1 MREVSLTWE
10 AASLAETDLS
20 ELNDVVDNLTFV
32 ANLLITPDGVRQVIL
47 PSFKEGK
54 TADDLN
60 SISYIEVEQRFSD
73 REGEGLVVWNTHA
86 LVCLASSTGNIH
98 VMPPTVLEE
107 GNLTLTVRGLPD
119 AISTFVKMSK
129 AFFPPASVRV
139 SDIRSH
145 ESGLEQALTPRQHEC
160 YALAIEHGFYEDPK
174 TITMQALADLLGI
187 ARSTFQE
194 HLQSAEQ
201 AVLVWAG
208 LSFEG
213 SFSKQTFDEHG
224 NLGLS
229 WTKATA

>member
-1 MREVSLTWE
+1 MREVSLTWDE
-10 AASLAETDLS
+10 ASLAQTDLAQ
-20 ELNDVVDNLTFV
+20 LIVVVENLTFV
-32 ANLLITPDGVRQVIL
+32 ANLLITPEGVRQVII
-47 PSFKEGK
+47 PTYKEGK

-60 SISYIEVEQRFSD
+60 DISYLDVEQRFSD

-98 VMPPTVLEE
+98 VMPPTILER

-129 AFFPPASVRV
+129 VFFPPANVRV

-145 ESGLEQALTPRQHEC
+145 DSGLEQALTPRQYEC
-160 YALAIEHGFYEDPK
+160 YALAIEHGFYQEPK
-174 TITMQALADLLGI
+174 AITMQALADILGI

-201 AVLVWAG
+201 AALVWAG
-208 LSFEG
+208 TQL
-213 SFSKQTFDEHG
+213 
-224 NLGLS
+224 
-229 WTKATA
+229 

>member
-98 VMPPTVLEE
+98 VMPPTVLEG

-208 LSFEG
+208 SQL
-213 SFSKQTFDEHG
+213 
-224 NLGLS
+224 
-229 WTKATA
+229 